1 VVVVEGIDIDE
12 LKKSMSPFGWKLFKA
27 LQHFNSRARNG
38 AEIRVVW
45 NDREIVVS
53 AYNSYLSLEFE
64 GGYVKLLFRRL
75 WNFENGGGELR
86 IVRTGMEMDMD
97 MFQKVSTSIV
107 GLVDAMPV
115 SLNAL
120 VETVKDNIKEVKN
133 EGDKT

>member
-1 VVVVEGIDIDE
+1 
-12 LKKSMSPFGWKLFKA
+12 
-27 LQHFNSRARNG
+27 
-38 AEIRVVW
+38 
-45 NDREIVVS
+45 
-53 AYNSYLSLEFE
+53 
-64 GGYVKLLFRRL
+64 
-75 WNFENGGGELR
+75 
-86 IVRTGMEMDMD
+86 MD